1 MSKKIIRITGIGRR
15 LGWAKAALALMLAAL
30 ATLAQAGA
38 LSLAVKPNQTRYA
51 PGDTVRL
58 SFELQAPDTASNLD
72 LFVAILSPDERNA
85 LFLSSLSPQSWHAAD
100 YAGDPRQFVPLLG
113 AVTLPAGYASQHKDL
128 LVLATPSNLAAGD
141 YSAVFLALRHEGL
154 ADGVL
159 DAGDI
164 AASARAAL
172 EVKPWEAPTVPA
184 YAPYKALYASADAAG
199 SLYVTATPGVRAPA
213 LAEARRQ
220 LDAMLRY
227 RPDVVASLRAAGAW
241 IAVFAEAESV
251 CDLSYF
257 DDVQDR
263 SICTSAPG
271 GVGGVPGRPVT
282 ACSERNLLQLASDP
296 YGRGTRENGEN
307 VCVHEIAHLIMNVG
321 LSDAERAEIRAQ
333 YERAKASGVW
343 GSDYAMQN
351 ADEYFA
357 EMSQAYFCTNPEAP
371 TYLHAAGVNCPYRL
385 QQKDPESFALMERL
399 YRGSTDLR

>member
-1 MSKKIIRITGIGRR
+1 MSKKTALITGRGPGR
-15 LGWAKAALALMLAAL
+15 AKAALALMLAAL
-30 ATLAQAGA
+30 AALAQAQA
-38 LSLAVKPNQTRYA
+38 LSLAVKPNQTLYA

-58 SFELQAPDTASNLD
+58 SFELQAPDTAANLD
-72 LFVAILSPDERNA
+72 LLVGILSPDERSV
-85 LFLSSLSPQSWHAAD
+85 LFLSSLSPAMWHAAD
-100 YAGDPRQFVPLLG
+100 FAGDPRQFVPLLG
-113 AVTLPAGYASQHKDL
+113 SATLPAGYASQHKDL
-128 LVLATPSNLAAGD
+128 LVLDTPQDLAAGN
-141 YSAVFLALRHEGL
+141 YSAVFMALRHEGL
-154 ADGVL
+154 ADGSL

-172 EVKPWEAPTVPA
+172 EIKRWAPPQAPT
-184 YAPYKALYASADAAG
+184 YAPYKALYASANAAG
-199 SLYVTATPGVRAPA
+199 SLYVTATQGVRAAA
-213 LAEARRQ
+213 LAEAQRQ

-227 RPDVVASLRAAGAW
+227 RPDVVASLRAAGAL

-257 DDVQDR
+257 DDLQDR

-282 ACSERNLLQLASDP
+282 ACSERNLLKLASDQ

-321 LSDAERAEIRAQ
+321 LSDAERSEIRAQ
-333 YERAKASGVW
+333 YARAKASGIW
-343 GSDYAMQN
+343 GTDYVMTN

-357 EMSQAYFCTNPEAP
+357 EISQAYFCTNPEIP
-371 TYLHAAGVNCPYRL
+371 TYLHATGVNCPYRL

>member
-1 MSKKIIRITGIGRR
+1 MNQTVLNALKTLLALIIAAAFSMAQGQG
-15 LGWAKAALALMLAAL
+15 LALA
-30 ATLAQAGA
+30 
-38 LSLAVKPNQTRYA
+38 VRPNQTQYA

-58 SFELQAPDTASNLD
+58 SFDLAAADTAADLD
-72 LFVAILSPDERNA
+72 LLVAILLPDGRNA
-85 LFLSSLSPQSWHAAD
+85 LFLSALSPPTWHTANL
-100 YAGDPRQFVPLLG
+100 AGDPRLFVPLLG

-128 LVLATPSNLAAGD
+128 LVLDTPSSLAAGN
-141 YSAVFLALRHEGL
+141 YSALLMALRHEGL

-164 AASARAAL
+164 AASAQAAL
-172 EVKPWEAPTVPA
+172 AVKSWTPPQASA

-199 SLYVTATPGVRAPA
+199 SLYVTATPGVRPPA

-227 RPDVVASLRAAGAW
+227 RPDVVASLRAAGAL

-257 DDVQDR
+257 DDLQDR
-263 SICTSAPG
+263 SICASAPG

-321 LSDAERAEIRAQ
+321 LSDAERSEIRAQ
-333 YERAKASGVW
+333 YARAKASGVW

-357 EMSQAYFCTNPEAP
+357 EMSQAYFCTNPEVP

>member
-1 MSKKIIRITGIGRR
+1 MNRTLLNAIKTLLALIFAAAFSLAQGQG
-15 LGWAKAALALMLAAL
+15 LALA
-30 ATLAQAGA
+30 
-38 LSLAVKPNQTRYA
+38 VRPNQTQYV

-58 SFELQAPDTASNLD
+58 SFDLAAADTAANLD
-72 LFVAILSPDERNA
+72 LFVAILPPDGRSA
-85 LFLSSLSPQSWHAAD
+85 LFLSALSSPAWQAAD
-100 YAGDPRQFVPLLG
+100 YAGDPRQFAPLLG

-128 LVLATPSNLAAGD
+128 LVLDTPPGLAAGQ
-141 YSAVFLALRHEGL
+141 YSALFMALRHEGL
-154 ADGVL
+154 ADGGL

-164 AASARAAL
+164 AASAQAAL
-172 EVKPWEAPTVPA
+172 VVKSWLPPAAPV

-199 SLYVTATPGVRAPA
+199 SLYVTATPGVRPAA

-227 RPDVVASLRAAGAW
+227 RPDVVASLRAAGAL
-241 IAVFAEAESV
+241 IAVFAETESV
-251 CDLSYF
+251 CSLAYF

-263 SICTSAPG
+263 SICTAAPG

-282 ACSERNLLQLASDP
+282 ACSERNLLKLASDP

-307 VCVHEIAHLIMNVG
+307 VCVHEIAHLVMNVG

-343 GSDYAMQN
+343 GTDYAMQN

-357 EMSQAYFCTNPEAP
+357 EVSQAYFCTNPEVP
-371 TYLHAAGVNCPYRL
+371 SYLHAAGVNCPYRL
-385 QQKDPESFALMERL
+385 QARDPESFALMERL